1 MDPPRYNTNR
11 KRLSTALRSIVD
23 QCENLKDLHIKPLS
37 KSIESKISTIASK
50 FQEIHPKN
58 QTSFKLEVAHNFG
71 SGKRRI
77 SKYIQSKNNEKK
89 VLSKDKLEDMLLSE
103 TNILESNSLSF
114 NKLDEDGFSYIL
126 GNNKRKFAESL
137 NSSFG
142 SKLEAKLYP
151 RNSKETKRKSFRRQK
166 VLRPSF
172 ISHPL
177 SANPRPRASFIQS
190 RRISRYA
197 AGINDQVMAFLNP
210 ELSNERKDVG
220 NRLRAEKI
228 VYNKHD
234 RERKNLFY
242 SKVIRKQKEKNG

>member
-1 MDPPRYNTNR
+1 MDLPRSNPNR
-11 KRLSTALRSIVD
+11 KRLSTELKKIVD
-23 QCENLKDLHIKPLS
+23 QCENLKDLQIKPLS
-37 KSIESKISTIASK
+37 KSIESKISSIASK

-71 SGKRRI
+71 TGKRRI
-77 SKYIQSKNNEKK
+77 SKYIQSKNNENK
-89 VLSKDKLEDMLLSE
+89 VLSKEKLENLLLTE
-103 TNILESNSLSF
+103 TNNLDSNSLSF
-114 NKLDEDGFSYIL
+114 SKIDEDGFSNIL
-126 GNNKRKFAESL
+126 AKNKRKFAESL
-137 NSSFG
+137 NSTFG
-142 SKLEAKLYP
+142 SKQQAWRYP
-151 RNSKETKRKSFRRQK
+151 KNSKENKRKSFRRQK

-172 ISHPL
+172 ICHPL
-177 SANPRPRASFIQS
+177 SADPRPRGSFIQS

-197 AGINDQVMAFLNP
+197 AGISDQVIAFLNP

-234 RERKNLFY
+234 RERKNLIY